1 MSPNLMLISKI
12 MLTLLGTGTM
22 AVGGTA
28 PTDSVWIKIVAVLCG
43 LIVLLMGVTFTTLI
57 AHLVSHSKQ
66 REEIET
72 IVDDHIEKQAELC
85 SLTMGKKIDKIY
97 KHVCGGQE

>member
-1 MSPNLMLISKI
+1 MLVCKAV
-12 MLTLLGTGTM
+12 LTLLGTGTM
-22 AVGGTA
+22 AVGAAA

-43 LIVLLMGVTFTTLI
+43 LIVLLMGITFTTLI

-72 IVDDHIEKQAELC
+72 IVDEHIEKQAKLC
-85 SLTMGKKIDKIY
+85 SLEIGRKIDKIY